1 MRPFDTVNFSEVS
14 ISFILERNSVGDASS
29 FCTSVHHPH
38 SQLHFFTQEYKDIF
52 EPLLLEECCAQI
64 LRGMEE
70 GEVLSPHRAVVGAA
84 EMVRNQAAVGPF
96 ATPEV

>member
-1 MRPFDTVNFSEVS
+1 MWGT
-14 ISFILERNSVGDASS
+14 L
-29 FCTSVHHPH
+29 HHAIP
-38 SQLHFFTQEYKDIF
+38 QYITPPLTPLTQEYKDIF